1 MAKNKN
7 TKVLIIG
14 GDSKIIPL
22 LEVLKDIEDVIV
34 VGVCDVNK
42 DSFGMQQARKMQLD
56 TYTDLGK
63 CVKEK
68 ELDVAV
74 ETTGSKDFQ
83 KILSQV
89 SKSKIRIL
97 DSKASELLLEVAKD
111 FSDTND
117 KLKSVKGEVDKI
129 KTGFISATSHE
140 LRTPLAA
147 IKESVMLIL
156 DGTTG
161 RVSPD
166 QLRFLQIARN
176 NIDRLTNLIN
186 DLLDISRIQ
195 KGTMELKKTSCD
207 IPEVIVKALK
217 SLEGLAKEKGINLKY
232 KLAKDLVRIQCD
244 PDRIIQVLVNI
255 VRNAIRFTPKDGLIS
270 IEAQMYTDSLHKT
283 MPKRCIL
290 ISVKDTGTGIDK
302 KDFPKLFSRFGQL
315 DMSLTRR
322 PGGTGLGLAIC
333 KELVEMHGGRI
344 WVESVV
350 GEGSTFS
357 FTLAIGTKKEG

>member
-1 MAKNKN
+1 MAKN
-7 TKVLIIG
+7 TRVLIIG

-22 LEVLKDIEDVIV
+22 LEILKDTEDVNV
-34 VGVCDVNK
+34 VSVCDVNK
-42 DSFGMQQARKMQLD
+42 DSFGMQHARKMHLV

-68 ELDVAV
+68 EIDVVV
-74 ETTGSKDFQ
+74 ETTGSKEFK
-83 KILSQV
+83 KILSRLEESNV
-89 SKSKIRIL
+89 KVL
-97 DSKASELLLEVAKD
+97 DSKASELLLDVAKD
-111 FSDTND
+111 FAETNAR
-117 KLKSVKGEVDKI
+117 LESVKGEVDKV

-161 RVSPD
+161 KVSSD

-186 DLLDISRIQ
+186 DLLDISRLQ
-195 KGTMELKKTSCD
+195 RGTIELNKASCN
-207 IPEVIVKALK
+207 IPELIIK
-217 SLEGLAKEKGINLKY
+217 SLKPMEALAKEKEVNLTC
-232 KLAKDLVRIQCD
+232 KLSQDMPKLLCD
-244 PDRIIQVLVNI
+244 PDRITQVIANL
-255 VRNAIRFTPKDGLIS
+255 VRNAIRFTSKGGFIS
-270 IEAQMYTDSLHKT
+270 VEAGIYTDSIHKS
-283 MPKRCIL
+283 MPKECVL
-290 ISVKDTGTGIDK
+290 VCVKDTGTGIDK
-302 KDFPKLFSRFGQL
+302 KDFSKLFSRFGQL

-350 GEGSTFS
+350 GKGSTFS
-357 FTLAIGTKKEG
+357 FTLPLDAKK